1 MKPFSTVAVMLFSL
15 VALVHLLRIVLGW
28 EVTVDGIF
36 IPLWVS
42 VIACVGAAVLAFMLW
57 REMHA

>member
-1 MKPFSTVAVMLFSL
+1 LKPVSSVAVILFSL
-15 VALVHLLRIVLGW
+15 VALAHLLRIVLGW
-28 EVTVDGIF
+28 EVTVGGIL

-42 VIACVGAAVLAFMLW
+42 VIACVGAAALAFMLW